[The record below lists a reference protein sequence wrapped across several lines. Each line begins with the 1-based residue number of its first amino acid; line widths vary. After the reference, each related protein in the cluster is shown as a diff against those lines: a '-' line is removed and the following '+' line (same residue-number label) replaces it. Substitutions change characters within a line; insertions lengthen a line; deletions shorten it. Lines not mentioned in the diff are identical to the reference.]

1 MGLLW
6 NLLQDSKIE
15 KQREKA
21 QSMEE
26 RVTYLETELHDTRV
40 LLHKLIKVL
49 EETVGRDIDGD
60 GKVG

>member
-6 NLLQDSKIE
+6 NLLQDSKINE
-15 KQREKA
+15 QKEKA
-21 QSMEE
+21 EGIEE
-26 RVTYLETELHDTRV
+26 RVARLEHELRDTRV

-49 EETVGRDIDGD
+49 EENVGRDIDGD